1 MNNCHEGCKKQ
12 SLTHHHR
19 IILSLVTFA
28 KRPLKMGEV
37 IEAIAVTKT
46 DDGRDFSRNKITTP
60 DKVLSSCMSL
70 IRLQASPGYGDD
82 SLQNSVVRFSHSAVR
97 AFLIKNSDVD
107 KSKDEEGFV
116 TSQIIKSCCLRYLR
130 QPRYRHPLEY
140 TNGAFRTHRGESLRA
155 HRLLTYA
162 AKYWHQHFDSHSSSS
177 SSSPFAL
184 NRSPSE
190 LRGPQDDDM
199 THVKA
204 FLCSSNFQTCL
215 QVQCLFVVRHFMQKF
230 DRITDEATA
239 VRRTLPNWITKLE
252 PQIHRQYAE
261 FQSEW
266 CHVLVPEHAEI
277 CGELERCFWS
287 ALGPANFLSQ
297 NTGRYRS
304 FQLQSCAARGAAES
318 SNVCR
323 FIKLSANGNVLVLCS
338 IEKTG

>member
-1 MNNCHEGCKKQ
+1 LQQQ
-12 SLTHHHR
+12 SLTHRLHR

-37 IEAIAVTKT
+37 IEAIAMTKT
-46 DDGRDFSRNKITTP
+46 DDGHDFSTNRITTP

-70 IRLQASPGYGDD
+70 VRLQASPGYGED
-82 SLQNSVVRFSHSAVR
+82 SLQNSVLRFSHSAVR
-97 AFLIKNSDVD
+97 AFLIKNSDVEKS
-107 KSKDEEGFV
+107 KSKDAEQFV

-140 TNGAFRTHRGESLRA
+140 TNGAFRTHRGESLKA

-162 AKYWHQHFDSHSSSS
+162 AKYWYQHFDSHSFSGL
-177 SSSPFAL
+177 FAL

-199 THVKA
+199 ARVKA

-215 QVQCLFVVRHFMQKF
+215 QVQCLFVVRHFMQNF

-239 VRRTLPNWITKLE
+239 VRRTLPNWIPKLE

-277 CGELERCFWS
+277 RGELDRCFWN
-287 ALGPANFLSQ
+287 ALGPANFLSR
-297 NTGRYRS
+297 NTGRYRG
-304 FQLQSCAARGAAES
+304 FQLQSCAAKGAAES

-323 FIKLSANGNVLVLCS
+323 FIKLSPDGNVLVLCS
-338 IEKTG
+338 VEKTG